1 MIDFSSTVVELSGDS
16 EKQKE
21 VQDIAKCLRTLY
33 STPIGSQEGDRELGI
48 NPNIFVDKPLPV
60 AKGLYVAEVTEK
72 TASFE
77 PRARVVRVDW
87 LDSDVLHGVVIPK
100 VVYDAAARYAHQ
112 DVNVVIMVSRA
123 QSGAPTIQELKMLRV
138 TVIGN
143 IVQPDNI
150 RSNIHPCL
158 KCISV
163 SYFKFVGLNRSAR

>member
-1 MIDFSSTVVELSGDS
+1 ME
-16 EKQKE
+16 E
-21 VQDIAKCLRTLY
+21 IAIKKRGMKLMRHFT
-33 STPIGSQEGDRELGI
+33 GDRR
-48 NPNIFVDKPLPV
+48 F
-60 AKGLYVAEVTEK
+60 
-72 TASFE
+72 
-77 PRARVVRVDW
+77 
-87 LDSDVLHGVVIPK
+87 
-100 VVYDAAARYAHQ
+100 AAARYAHQ

>member
-1 MIDFSSTVVELSGDS
+1 MQKVAVEKRGVQLMRHFAGDS
-16 EKQKE
+16 
-21 VQDIAKCLRTLY
+21 
-33 STPIGSQEGDRELGI
+33 G
-48 NPNIFVDKPLPV
+48 F
-60 AKGLYVAEVTEK
+60 
-72 TASFE
+72 
-77 PRARVVRVDW
+77 
-87 LDSDVLHGVVIPK
+87 
-100 VVYDAAARYAHQ
+100 AAAGNAHQ
-112 DVNVVIMVSRA
+112 DIDVVIMVSRA